1 MPTTDDL
8 IAKALRDR
16 AATVTQASLEQPDL
30 VIGPHRDE
38 HARRRWASR
47 PTALLAAAA
56 SVVAVLAI
64 VIAVTALRSGGGGGG
79 GGGGDQTPA
88 SGGDSGTLIGVR
100 WQLAGVQSAT
110 KTYPVPANYR
120 AEFQFSTDGHVIG
133 LDGLNAL
140 AGTFRTAGNKLT
152 IHITEA
158 GTAGGT
164 GTFPALQAM
173 SSTYTPTTLD
183 QDSVTST
190 YTVSPRTLILD
201 TGHWTVTFRAQPA
214 NVTPSTPAS
223 PTSTK

>member
-16 AATVTQASLEQPDL
+16 AATVTQANLRRPDL
-30 VIGPHRDE
+30 VIGPQRDE
-38 HARRRWASR
+38 QPQRRWASR

-56 SVVAVLAI
+56 SVVVVLAI
-64 VIAVTALRSGGGGGG
+64 VLTVTALRGGGSGN
-79 GGGGDQTPA
+79 QTPVS
-88 SGGDSGTLIGVR
+88 SGDTAALIGVR
-100 WQLAGVQSAT
+100 WQLTGVQSAT

-120 AEFQFSTDGHVIG
+120 AEFEFGKDGRVSG

-140 AGTFRTAGNKLT
+140 AGTYRTGGNQLT

-158 GTAGGT
+158 GTVGGT
-164 GTFPALQAM
+164 GTFPALEAM

-183 QDSVTST
+183 NDSVTST
-190 YTVSPRTLILD
+190 YTLSPRRLVLD
-201 TGHWTVTFRAQPA
+201 TGHWIVTFTARAGNDTRSA
-214 NVTPSTPAS
+214 PAS